1 MLPTF
6 FFVILVSVVVRM
18 PFYPSFPFSVVH
30 VPFSFPAVPAGR
42 VEMRAI
48 LTLTHLLN
56 RYGKD
61 VADRVAMFRSH

>member
-48 LTLTHLLN
+48 LTLTHL
-56 RYGKD
+56 KD
-61 VADRVAMFRSH
+61 TIAVAKTSDS